1 MKAAVGK
8 NGVQSWVEQAVD
20 LQLCHT
26 EVTCGSMAIGYR
38 HNHSTG
44 CGCSAGSCF
53 AVFQHQH
60 LCGFDLQSGGGCQI
74 DFGVW
79 FSVCDIFG
87 CECKDEAFGQS
98 CALQQPLHVVVW

>member
-8 NGVQSWVEQAVD
+8 NGVQSRVVQAVD

-26 EVTCGSMAIGYR
+26 EVACGSVAIGDR
-38 HNHSTG
+38 HNNSSG
-44 CGCSAGSCF
+44 RSCSASSCF
-53 AVFQHQH
+53 AVFQNQH
-60 LCGFDLQSGGGCQI
+60 FCRFDLQSSSGGQI